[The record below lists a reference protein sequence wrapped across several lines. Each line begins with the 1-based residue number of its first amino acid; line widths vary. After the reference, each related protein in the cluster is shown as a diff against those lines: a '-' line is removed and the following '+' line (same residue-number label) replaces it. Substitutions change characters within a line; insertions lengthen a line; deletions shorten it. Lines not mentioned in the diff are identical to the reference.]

1 MRLICRSYN
10 QPTRPEKISRMLRFL
25 IRFIPFWILRHSIS
39 RIFHSHLLPHFQA
52 ILIHR
57 FSIMSHKS
65 PLTNLSIFPWT
76 HTLLYLKMLKL
87 RSWLSLT
94 DNSWHD
100 FLASQFLGSVRLRHL
115 FDWRLEVFF
124 SWISLVKISF
134 FATSVEDL
142 LEGRV
147 GCELEILKVLSTCC
161 ELLRF
166 LAFPFWF
173 HGHHS

>member
-1 MRLICRSYN
+1 MRLISRSNN
-10 QPTRPEKISRMLRFL
+10 QPTRSEKISRMLRFL

-76 HTLLYLKMLKL
+76 HTLLHLKMLKL

-94 DNSWHD
+94 DNSRYN
-100 FLASQFLGSVRLRHL
+100 FLTSQFLGSVRLRDL

-124 SWISLVKISF
+124 SWISLVKISL
-134 FATSVEDL
+134 FASSVEDL
-142 LEGRV
+142 LEGWV
-147 GCELEILKVLSTCC
+147 SCELKILKVLSACGK
-161 ELLRF
+161 LLRF
-166 LAFPFWF
+166 LAFPFLV